1 MTIEIVHDDFLIRH
15 LIRFY
20 GGSVVKDKDFQHR
33 TVPEARV
40 ELLKRMTKRYRV
52 RVTDEARAL
61 MVEDARHWA
70 LEGSQSDKVIGTQVY
85 QYLTATANE
94 AVV

>member
-20 GGSVVKDKDFQHR
+20 GGNVVKDKEFQHR

-40 ELLKRMTKRYRV
+40 ELLKRLQKRYKV

-61 MVEDARHWA
+61 MVEDARRWA